1 MLATIFALSLA
12 GPAMGEQVGKIPMW
26 SDLGLGRLTDWE
38 DLDFKL
44 AFLMDTYQVVSLEK
58 CLFRGSND
66 QNTEAVFLN
75 LTSRMH
81 ELRPESSTKILFYWS
96 FTLLNCYQSTPGL
109 LQQEDLWLKDSQGFP
124 VLQGPH
130 NLPVWDFR
138 QEEAR
143 KHWIEGA
150 LYPVTAS
157 NGGAGGVFLDG
168 TGWKTLTN
176 CHHKTCGPDQD
187 SCCEISESV
196 EEEFNIGL
204 GEAVTELGHAIHDLD
219 PSNLM
224 IGNGLM
230 NYDFNAGNGNPAY
243 DLFVDKLD
251 GFCMEHLMAFEATN
265 SNAQEPP
272 FIKVDALENLI
283 SLRDRLVEAGK
294 WLLVRAYPGPLGQPL
309 DAIGGLSSP
318 HLPAHHP
325 YKQPTTNLEVQ
336 RQMKDLM
343 NFPLAVYLC
352 AFAGEKVML
361 SYSMWYNIRQAV
373 PCPLSPEDCQWP
385 TEFPELLDMRP
396 GVGQPAVWE
405 GRVCTRWFQGF
416 GITVDIEDESSGTW
430 MPIPPK

>member
-1 MLATIFALSLA
+1 MLATFFALSLA

-81 ELRPESSTKILFYWS
+81 ELRPESSTKILFCWS

-187 SCCEISESV
+187 SCCEISASV

-283 SLRDRLVEAGK
+283 SLRDRLVEVFFK
-294 WLLVRAYPGPLGQPL
+294 VLLLFLCSLLQRVR
-309 DAIGGLSSP
+309 
-318 HLPAHHP
+318 
-325 YKQPTTNLEVQ
+325 
-336 RQMKDLM
+336 
-343 NFPLAVYLC
+343 C
-352 AFAGEKVML
+352 KV
-361 SYSMWYNIRQAV
+361 
-373 PCPLSPEDCQWP
+373 
-385 TEFPELLDMRP
+385 
-396 GVGQPAVWE
+396 
-405 GRVCTRWFQGF
+405 
-416 GITVDIEDESSGTW
+416 VDSG
-430 MPIPPK
+430 